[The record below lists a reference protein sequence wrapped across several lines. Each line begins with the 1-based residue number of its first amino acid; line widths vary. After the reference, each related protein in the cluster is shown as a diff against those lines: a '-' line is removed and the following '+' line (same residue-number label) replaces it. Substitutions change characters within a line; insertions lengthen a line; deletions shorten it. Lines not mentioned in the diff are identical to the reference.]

1 MPSVL
6 QESGWTP
13 PYPFDDE
20 PSSGLGIVPRLDM
33 VAWRRRLVRGAA
45 RARALCRTVAFRLLA
60 PPAAALLAVAGLGV
74 RHVYF
79 DRSDVPD
86 LERFVRFEAPTVGAI
101 EDSRG
106 ELLVEL
112 AREYRHVLRY
122 QDLPAVMR
130 DAIVSAEDKNFFAH
144 SGIDYTALPRVI
156 WKTATSSLA
165 ASCRA
170 SLTEERPRVVLVF
183 PQGGSTLTQQIVRGY
198 FLEGM
203 TRRERG
209 VDLIGSGAG
218 PRLLARLIGVGATN
232 KLVRKLEEARLSLW
246 LEEEFAR
253 RYGSKRRAKQEILA
267 RYASFIYLGNG
278 RYGFAAASE
287 YYFGQSVKGFTAAD
301 ADKAALLAGITKSP
315 RDYAP
320 VAGHT
325 QAALRRRNEILGLM
339 ARNEYLPAELVRRS
353 IARPVQIAAGG
364 GPKTEAPFAVE
375 SVLEE
380 LKRQSADE
388 RLSRDRLFDGRIR
401 VRSTLD
407 NRIQQI
413 VNDALEEGIRLYES
427 RHPEDEGQVQASVV
441 VLANADARILAEAG
455 GRRVF
460 RERYSSYNDY
470 NRVTGSLRQPGS
482 VMKPLVYLTAF
493 RNGASLDSLVP
504 DAPVAIPM
512 GKGQPPKWVQN
523 YDGKFKGVIRYRQAL
538 AESRN
543 AATVRIAWDVGIPR
557 VLETAHELGIRT
569 PLQPYITTALGASE
583 VPLIELGNAYR
594 AMASGIIAEPHLI
607 DRVFDASG
615 AVVHQP
621 RSRTQLLDADESALR
636 EIQEGLRGVV
646 LLPGATAHVLASSAF
661 PIPVMGKTGTTS
673 DFRDALF
680 VGSTYGPGGITVAVR
695 VGYDDNRA
703 LGDKETGG
711 RTALPIFRRIMLEVY
726 GRALLGPVPQFPQ
739 EMERRIG
746 VYATWASAQRAP
758 APADMAPAPTAADTD
773 AVPALPVLHADLAQ
787 AAVGAGTARAG
798 SASGTGALDAG
809 VQKAMTVSMDVA
821 GHKKTAEAGL
831 AAPDVH

>member
-1 MPSVL
+1 
-6 QESGWTP
+6 
-13 PYPFDDE
+13 
-20 PSSGLGIVPRLDM
+20 
-33 VAWRRRLVRGAA
+33 VR
-45 RARALCRTVAFRLLA
+45 
-60 PPAAALLAVAGLGV
+60 
-74 RHVYF
+74 
-79 DRSDVPD
+79 
-86 LERFVRFEAPTVGAI
+86 
-101 EDSRG
+101 
-106 ELLVEL
+106 
-112 AREYRHVLRY
+112 
-122 QDLPAVMR
+122 
-130 DAIVSAEDKNFFAH
+130 
-144 SGIDYTALPRVI
+144 
-156 WKTATSSLA
+156 
-165 ASCRA
+165 
-170 SLTEERPRVVLVF
+170 F
-183 PQGGSTLTQQIVRGY
+183 PQGGSTLTQQLVRGY
-198 FLEGM
+198 FLQDQ
-203 TRRERG
+203 TRRESGNALLRDGLTLRLVSVVLG
-209 VDLIGSGAG
+209 V
-218 PRLLARLIGVGATN
+218 PATN
-232 KLVRKLEEARLSLW
+232 KLCRKLEEVRLTLW
-246 LEEEFAR
+246 LEEEMRR
-253 RYGSKRRAKQEILA
+253 RYGSEVQAKREILA

-287 YYFGQSVKGFTAAD
+287 YYFGQSVKSFTAAD

-320 VAGHT
+320 VAGRT

-339 ARNEYLPAELVRRS
+339 ARNKYLPAELVRRS
-353 IARPVQIAAGG
+353 IARPVQIAADG

-380 LKRQSADE
+380 LKRQNADE

-594 AMASGIIAEPHLI
+594 AMASGIIAEPRLI

-661 PIPVMGKTGTTS
+661 PVPVMGKTGTTS

-680 VGSTYGPGGITVAVR
+680 VGSTYGPSGITVAVR

-739 EMERRIG
+739 DMERRIG
-746 VYATWASAQRAP
+746 VYAAWASAQRAP
-758 APADMAPAPTAADTD
+758 APADMAPAPAAADAD
-773 AVPALPVLHADLAQ
+773 AVPSLPILHADLAQ
-787 AAVGAGTARAG
+787 AAVGAGTASAG

-809 VQKAMTVSMDVA
+809 VHKAMAVSMDVA